1 MESYHV
7 VYILGN
13 LFMAYVLYKYMHI
26 FYSDKKV
33 SQLIEFMAYMGY
45 FLIITATH
53 IFLKIPIIVMIA
65 NLLFLFLLTL
75 MYEGNL
81 KKSILTVAVIYFSL
95 MIVETLFAF
104 LTSYLELNLMEP
116 FPYKSE
122 FGIVVIRIASFV
134 LVLFVQGFK
143 NVKYEVPMPDVYWL
157 SLLAV
162 PLGTVVLLFSIFSSS
177 SVSHTILLICMGC
190 ALVIN
195 ILTFFLYDEISSL
208 LVNQMEQKL
217 AQEQNRFYE
226 RQVQIMEMSLEST
239 RMLRHD
245 LKNKISPLYALAQ
258 AGQSEELLTQLSE
271 LASSCDVD
279 QEYVNSGNNI
289 IDSIINFKLNSSK
302 NLNIAVS
309 FDILVPEELPLM
321 TFDIAVI
328 LGNLLDNAIEAVAN
342 TDERWIDIKLRYT
355 KGRLIIEINNSYD
368 GKLKKV
374 NGRFISRKTDKKNHG
389 IGLKSVETAL
399 KNYDGVMQISYDSIK
414 FTVKALLYLCK

>member
-1 MESYHV
+1 M

-134 LVLFVQGFK
+134 LVL
-143 NVKYEVPMPDVYWL
+143 
-157 SLLAV
+157 
-162 PLGTVVLLFSIFSSS
+162 
-177 SVSHTILLICMGC
+177 
-190 ALVIN
+190 
-195 ILTFFLYDEISSL
+195 
-208 LVNQMEQKL
+208 
-217 AQEQNRFYE
+217 
-226 RQVQIMEMSLEST
+226 
-239 RMLRHD
+239 
-245 LKNKISPLYALAQ
+245 
-258 AGQSEELLTQLSE
+258 
-271 LASSCDVD
+271 
-279 QEYVNSGNNI
+279 
-289 IDSIINFKLNSSK
+289 
-302 NLNIAVS
+302 
-309 FDILVPEELPLM
+309 
-321 TFDIAVI
+321 
-328 LGNLLDNAIEAVAN
+328 
-342 TDERWIDIKLRYT
+342 
-355 KGRLIIEINNSYD
+355 
-368 GKLKKV
+368 
-374 NGRFISRKTDKKNHG
+374 
-389 IGLKSVETAL
+389 
-399 KNYDGVMQISYDSIK
+399 
-414 FTVKALLYLCK
+414 

>member
-1 MESYHV
+1 MESYYV

-26 FYSDKKV
+26 FYSDRKV
-33 SQLIEFMAYMGY
+33 SQLIEFMAYIGY
-45 FLIITATH
+45 FLVITATH
-53 IFLKIPIIVMIA
+53 IFLKVPIIVMIA

-104 LTSYLELNLMEP
+104 LTSYLKLNLMEP

-122 FGIVVIRIASFV
+122 FGIVVIRIASLV

-143 NVKYEVPMPDVYWL
+143 NVKHEVPMPDVYWL

-162 PLGTVVLLFSIFSSS
+162 PLGTVVLLFTVFSSS
-177 SVSHTILLICMGC
+177 GVSHTILLICMGC
-190 ALVIN
+190 ALAIN

-217 AQEQNRFYE
+217 AQEQSRFYE
-226 RQVQIMEMSLEST
+226 RQVQIMEMSLESI

-258 AGQSEELLTQLSE
+258 AGQSEELLTQLLE

-289 IDSIINFKLNSSK
+289 VDSIINFKLNSSK

-309 FDILVPEELPLM
+309 FDILIPEELPLM

-342 TDERWIDIKLRYT
+342 TDERWISIKLRYT
-355 KGRLIIEINNSYD
+355 KGCLIIEINNSYD

-374 NGRFISRKTDKKNHG
+374 DGRFISRKTDKKNHG
-389 IGLKSVETAL
+389 IGLKSVEAAL

>member
-1 MESYHV
+1 MVYIV

-26 FYSDKKV
+26 FYSDRKV
-33 SQLIEFMAYMGY
+33 SQLIEFMAYIGY
-45 FLIITATH
+45 FLVITATH

-75 MYEGNL
+75 MYNGNL

-104 LTSYLELNLMEP
+104 LTSYLKLNLMKP

-143 NVKYEVPMPDVYWL
+143 NVKHEVPMPDVYWL

-162 PLGTVVLLFSIFSSS
+162 PLGTVVLLFTVFSSS

-190 ALVIN
+190 ALAIN

-208 LVNQMEQKL
+208 LVNQMEQRL
-217 AQEQNRFYE
+217 AQEQSRFYE
-226 RQVQIMEMSLEST
+226 RQVQMMEMSLEST

-258 AGQSEELLTQLSE
+258 AGQSEELLAQLSE

-302 NLNIAVS
+302 NLNITVS
-309 FDILVPEELPLM
+309 FDILIPEKLPLM

-342 TDERWIDIKLRYT
+342 TDERWIDIKLKYT

-374 NGRFISRKTDKKNHG
+374 DGRFISRKTDKKNHG
-389 IGLKSVETAL
+389 IGLKSVEAAL
-399 KNYDGVMQISYDSIK
+399 KNYDGVMQISHDPVK
-414 FTVKALLYLCK
+414 FTVKVLLYLCK